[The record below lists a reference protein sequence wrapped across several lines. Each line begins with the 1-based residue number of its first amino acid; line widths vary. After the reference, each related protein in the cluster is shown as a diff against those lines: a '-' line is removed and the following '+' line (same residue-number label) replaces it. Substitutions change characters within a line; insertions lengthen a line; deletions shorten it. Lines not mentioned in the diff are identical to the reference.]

1 MAAIEAGGGQFI
13 MSKNIVWIDDEYATI
28 GLLVK
33 PLHQAGYGLKR
44 CRTYGEVMDNLEEVR
59 QADLLI
65 VDLIIPP
72 GRANVEGRYLGLEL
86 MKALR
91 AEGINTPIIVM
102 SVVLR
107 NSVRIE
113 VEKIPGIVGF
123 VNKTSPEPIEE
134 ELLDMVRRTLGA

>member
-1 MAAIEAGGGQFI
+1 
-13 MSKNIVWIDDEYATI
+13 MSKNIVWIDDEHATI

-33 PLHQAGYGLKR
+33 PLQRAGYSLR
-44 CRTYGEVMDNLEEVR
+44 RFRTYGEVMDSLADMR

-72 GRANVEGRYLGLEL
+72 GQANVEARYLGIEL

-91 AEGINTPIIVM
+91 AEGIDTPIIVM
-102 SVVLR
+102 SVVLHS
-107 NSVRIE
+107 SVRAE
-113 VEKIPGIVGF
+113 VEKIPGIAGF

-134 ELLDMVRRTLGA
+134 ELLDLVRHTIGA

>member
-1 MAAIEAGGGQFI
+1 
-13 MSKNIVWIDDEYATI
+13 MSKQIVWIDDEHATI

-33 PLHQAGYGLKR
+33 PLQRAGYSLKR
-44 CRTYGEVMDNLEEVR
+44 YRTYGEVMENLADVR

-72 GRANVEGRYLGLEL
+72 GQANVEARYLGLEL

-91 AEGINTPIIVM
+91 AAGLNQPMIVM
-102 SVVLR
+102 SVVLHS
-107 NSVRIE
+107 SVRAA
-113 VEKIPGIVGF
+113 VQQIPGIAGF

-134 ELLDMVRRTLGA
+134 ELLNMVRDTIGS